1 MSEPSS
7 RPSKRAYY
15 DFFRDRRFTRQDL
28 WRVFANSYLTAGG
41 KDAWPKDDF
50 MTWLDLDIKAWI
62 ESAPGV
68 RGGEGW
74 RLSRSVVQHFED
86 QHTDHLKV
94 RTEVCERINQ
104 VEVRLG
110 ELTIQE
116 HLSQRR
122 SIEIWWMFEPSVPI
136 PGPDI
141 NQRRRDPLQY
151 FIFAAPAATPQEELQ
166 RRVKAAEAHVI
177 VLIEAEQTRIASNL
191 LALQNL
197 LEGIRRNRS

>member
-1 MSEPSS
+1 MSKPSS
-7 RPSKRAYY
+7 RPGKRAYF

-28 WRVFANSYLTAGG
+28 WRVFANPYLTAGG

-50 MTWLDLDIKAWI
+50 MAWLDLGTKTWI

-74 RLSRSVVQHFED
+74 RLSRSVVQHFTD
-86 QHTDHLKV
+86 QHTDHLEL

-110 ELTIQE
+110 ELTVQE

-151 FIFAAPAATPQEELQ
+151 FIFAASATTPQEELQ
-166 RRVKAAEAHVI
+166 RRVEAAETHVMS
-177 VLIEAEQTRIASNL
+177 LIEAEQTKITANL
-191 LALQNL
+191 RVLQDL
-197 LEGIRRNRS
+197 LEGTRRKAL